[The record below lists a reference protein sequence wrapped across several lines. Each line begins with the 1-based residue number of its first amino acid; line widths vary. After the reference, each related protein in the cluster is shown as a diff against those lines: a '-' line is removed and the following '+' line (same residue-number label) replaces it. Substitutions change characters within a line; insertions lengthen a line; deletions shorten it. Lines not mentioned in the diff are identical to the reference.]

1 MWVKSHSIIGWVVV
15 SNQMMAA
22 CSNLASLLNNLASL
36 GMKLASLSMKLASL
50 GIKLASLGMK
60 LASLGTKLAS
70 LGIKSA
76 HLIIY
81 TTIHHLKTLSSFF
94 SDASGKRLF
103 ISRGRLSLHLH

>member
-36 GMKLASLSMKLASL
+36 GINLASLSTKLASL
-50 GIKLASLGMK
+50 GIKLASLGM
-60 LASLGTKLAS
+60 
-70 LGIKSA
+70 KSA